1 VDVLRD
7 NAGILLDAFGMTL
20 RLLAIAGLVALLL
33 GTVLASFRVSAVAP
47 LRAVGTAY
55 VTLFRNTPLLVLFL
69 LVYYGL
75 PELDI
80 RPSPF
85 WKATIALSL
94 YTAAFVTEAVRSG
107 INSVALG
114 QAEAARSLGM
124 GFGLTLR
131 QVVLPQ
137 AVRAVLPPLAS
148 ILIALTKNTSLVAG
162 FGLADATF
170 RMRGLIN
177 NNPQDLYWIFGG
189 VALGYVLI
197 VAVISLTS
205 QLLER
210 RVAVA
215 R

>member
-1 VDVLRD
+1 MDALRD

-20 RLLAIAGLVALLL
+20 RLLALSGLLAFVL
-33 GTVLASFRVSAVAP
+33 GTALASFRVSAVAP

-55 VTLFRNTPLLVLFL
+55 VTVFRNTPLLVLFL

-75 PELDI
+75 PELDV

-85 WKATIALSL
+85 WKATIALTL

-124 GFGLTLR
+124 GFGLTLG

-137 AVRAVLPPLAS
+137 AFRAVIPPLAS

-197 VAVISLTS
+197 VAVISLAG
-205 QLLER
+205 QVLER